1 MSENSY
7 YSGATKVLWAGRALE
22 DALDTGDEVE
32 VQAAVVELLR
42 VSQARETSG
51 GAVQGFEPEFGD
63 RGALA
68 SASDE
73 NLALV
78 LTELDL
84 GQALLAAGHSVGE
97 EGAPETP
104 AALGDTLD
112 QLESDAQ
119 LISAAGEPAVWS
131 FTADK
136 YAAQPPLDVFHSLLD
151 TTVDAIV
158 TRTIGIGTEVMR
170 GLTSIPVSTVQPWV
184 GSAVSVLGSL
194 PKVGPIA
201 QAGLR
206 AVRRAVAA
214 LERLVPEVVR
224 HELRKLA
231 DRWRDEWE
239 GGIVEVIARRLLG
252 VSEVDSA
259 ARQAFAAHL
268 DDSKLRAAA
277 SKLDELSARHE
288 QTTKVVNRILRVLAS
303 LLGPLVATFAAAAAW
318 LYGAAALAYVAALVA
333 ALWIGRDCLDTG
345 KVWDRIRGV
354 RIILAEVAT

>member
-1 MSENSY
+1 MSENTY

-51 GAVQGFEPEFGD
+51 GAVQGFEPELGD

-68 SASDE
+68 STDE
-73 NLALV
+73 TLALV

-84 GQALLAAGHSVGE
+84 GQALLTAGHSVGE

-104 AALGDTLD
+104 APLGDTLD
-112 QLESDAQ
+112 QLESDAR
-119 LISAAGEPAVWS
+119 LISEAGEPAVWS

-136 YAAQPPLDVFHSLLD
+136 YAAQPPLDAFHSRLD
-151 TTVDAIV
+151 TAVDVIV
-158 TRTIGIGTEVMR
+158 TRTIGVGAEVMK
-170 GLTSIPVSTVQPWV
+170 GLASIPVSTVQPWV
-184 GSAVSVLGSL
+184 GSAVSVLGSV
-194 PKVGPIA
+194 PRVGPIA

-231 DRWRDEWE
+231 DRWRGEWE

-259 ARQAFAAHL
+259 ARQVFAQHL
-268 DDSKLRAAA
+268 DDSKLRAGA

-288 QTTKVVNRILRVLAS
+288 QTTKVVNRILRVLTS
-303 LLGPLVATFAAAAAW
+303 LLGPLVAT
-318 LYGAAALAYVAALVA
+318 
-333 ALWIGRDCLDTG
+333 LWIGRDCLDTG
-345 KVWDRIRGV
+345 QVWDRIRGV
-354 RIILAEVAT
+354 RTILAEVAT